1 MSSNVVDG
9 SGAYVRHLYAA
20 AEAAADRAEMHAIIG
35 QQRDNWNHLLLS
47 SINSMN
53 LSAAVMAGVCA
64 ARPEQFLAFKVSA
77 ALLYAAAAAMM
88 AAVNTVQPSQLAE
101 EQRSAVRL
109 FRQLERSVYT
119 ELAVGDPPEEDD
131 VKEAIARVLA
141 LDRAYPLS
149 LMPGMLDKFPK
160 KVEPTTWWPRINR
173 RREKQLETA
182 TGEAAGANG
191 WSKELEEEMKGVLQV
206 LRKKDEEQYITVGKL
221 ALGVSRALAVS
232 GPVFAGLAAIG
243 VALIGS
249 PALGPWPGLVAAVG
263 GALAAVTNAAEHG
276 GQVGMLFELFRNL
289 AGYYRQLEEAIEAN
303 LAERDAARR
312 DNGEL
317 FETQMALRLGRSP
330 TELKE
335 FAAHVRTAKE
345 TSSSSLLSSS
355 SPPPPRGE
363 EEEGNGG
370 GEEFAGKLF

>member
-1 MSSNVVDG
+1 MSS
-9 SGAYVRHLYAA
+9 Y
-20 AEAAADRAEMHAIIG
+20 
-35 QQRDNWNHLLLS
+35 DNN
-47 SINSMN
+47 
-53 LSAAVMAGVCA
+53 
-64 ARPEQFLAFKVSA
+64 
-77 ALLYAAAAAMM
+77 
-88 AAVNTVQPSQLAE
+88 
-101 EQRSAVRL
+101 
-109 FRQLERSVYT
+109 
-119 ELAVGDPPEEDD
+119 
-131 VKEAIARVLA
+131 
-141 LDRAYPLS
+141 RAYPLS

>member
-1 MSSNVVDG
+1 MASLQSQNLFLKPVVIKSTRANLNFPSNIPKAGHVSIPNTATIAQKMSSNVVDG

-53 LSAAVMAGVCA
+53 LSAVVMAGVCA

-141 LDRAYPLS
+141 LDRC
-149 LMPGMLDKFPK
+149 
-160 KVEPTTWWPRINR
+160 RNC
-173 RREKQLETA
+173 
-182 TGEAAGANG
+182 
-191 WSKELEEEMKGVLQV
+191 
-206 LRKKDEEQYITVGKL
+206 YIYFKSDRT
-221 ALGVSRALAVS
+221 
-232 GPVFAGLAAIG
+232 
-243 VALIGS
+243 
-249 PALGPWPGLVAAVG
+249 
-263 GALAAVTNAAEHG
+263 
-276 GQVGMLFELFRNL
+276 FR
-289 AGYYRQLEEAIEAN
+289 
-303 LAERDAARR
+303 
-312 DNGEL
+312 
-317 FETQMALRLGRSP
+317 
-330 TELKE
+330 
-335 FAAHVRTAKE
+335 
-345 TSSSSLLSSS
+345 
-355 SPPPPRGE
+355 
-363 EEEGNGG
+363 
-370 GEEFAGKLF
+370 

>member
-53 LSAAVMAGVCA
+53 LSAVVMAGVCA

-276 GQVGMLFELFRNL
+276 GR
-289 AGYYRQLEEAIEAN
+289 AGRC
-303 LAERDAARR
+303 AEGQRGAVRDADGAAARTEPHGAQGVRGACEDGQR
-312 DNGEL
+312 DI
-317 FETQMALRLGRSP
+317 FVIIVVVVIAT
-330 TELKE
+330 
-335 FAAHVRTAKE
+335 AAA
-345 TSSSSLLSSS
+345 
-355 SPPPPRGE
+355 GE